1 MKRYNND
8 DRIVMTLDGGGTNF
22 VFSAVKKEEQ
32 IVDSITLPASGHDL
46 DLSLKTIIRGFKEVQ
61 SLLPHQPSAISFCL
75 PAPANFE
82 LGIVGD
88 LVNLTAYR
96 GGIAVGP
103 MLKEM
108 FELPVFMNN
117 DGDLFALGEY
127 IAGFLPYIN
136 GLLKDAG
143 SPKRFNNLFG
153 TTFGTGFGGGVVR
166 NGEIFSGDNSA
177 SGEINRMR
185 NRLLNNCCS
194 EETVNILGLR
204 KRYAFHS
211 EIPLSKVPEPKSIY
225 EIGNGIKKGNKAA
238 AILAF
243 EDFGYVAAEAIS
255 NAITLVDG
263 LVVIGGGLSNAHP
276 LFLSHMVEEINRPY
290 DLENGVSKDHLEVL
304 VHNAEDPDHLD
315 VFLKG
320 ATREINIP
328 YTSKKL
334 IYDPA
339 QRIALGV
346 TRLGTERAVSI
357 GAFTHAL
364 RQLDKII

>member
-1 MKRYNND
+1 MRRYNND

-22 VFSAVKKEEQ
+22 VFSAVKKEQQ
-32 IVDSITLPASGHDL
+32 IVDSITLPSSGHDL
-46 DLSLKTIIRGFKEVQ
+46 DLSLKTIIRGFKDVQ
-61 SLLPHQPSAISFCL
+61 SQLPYQPSAISLCF

-82 LGIVGD
+82 LGIIGD

-96 GGIAVGP
+96 GGIALGP

-108 FELPVFMNN
+108 FDLPVFMNN

-136 GLLKDAG
+136 GLLKDAA
-143 SPKRFNNLFG
+143 SPKRFKNLFG
-153 TTFGTGFGGGVVR
+153 TTFGTGFGGGIVR
-166 NGEIFSGDNSA
+166 NGEIFLGDNSA
-177 SGEINRMR
+177 AGEINRMR

-194 EETVNILGLR
+194 EETVNILGVR

-211 EIPLSKVPEPKSIY
+211 GISLSDVPEPKSIFK
-225 EIGNGIKKGNKAA
+225 IGTGTRKGNKTA

-243 EDFGYVAAEAIS
+243 KDFGYVAAEAIS

-263 LVVIGGGLSNAHP
+263 LVVLGGGLSNAHP

-290 DLENGVSKDHLEVL
+290 ELEHGVSKDHLEVL
-304 VHNAEDPDHLD
+304 VYNVEDPNHLD

-320 ATREINIP
+320 TAREINIP
-328 YTSKKL
+328 YSSKKL
-334 IYDPA
+334 HYDQA
-339 QRIALGV
+339 QRIGLGV
-346 TRLGTERAVSI
+346 TRLGTDRAVSI
-357 GAFTHAL
+357 GAFTYAL
-364 RQLDKII
+364 RELDKNT